1 MTTRNRRKG
10 TFLESLWS
18 LVSANFGTKIV
29 SVIIAVVLW
38 GIVLGSRNVE
48 VTKEIPLE
56 VITPAD
62 VVPANE
68 IPDRI
73 AFRLSGPKAFLRSIL
88 DRREE
93 PIRVNLSGAK
103 PALVT
108 YRFFSDNIRVPIGVK
123 VLSINPT
130 AILIKLEYLKR
141 REVPVRVELRGTP
154 PEGFRI
160 VKTEIKPEVVRIKG
174 AESRVDSVTEIPTTP
189 IDVSNLKST
198 LEKEVPIDLSR
209 FNVQLDSELPRV
221 IVEVEPISAN
231 FRIKNVDIHVLSPY
245 KVKLEERSVTVLVR
259 ATPQDL
265 QSLDRSQVFGVV
277 DLRGKPKGKYNEP
290 VKVTLPKNI
299 GLVRVIPDHVSLV
312 LY

>member
-1 MTTRNRRKG
+1 MPRG
-10 TFLESLWS
+10 TLHERYLSFISTNL
-18 LVSANFGTKIV
+18 GTKAV
-29 SVIIAVVLW
+29 SVMIAVLLW

-48 VTKEIPLE
+48 VTKEVPLE
-56 VITPAD
+56 IITPSD
-62 VVPANE
+62 IVPANE
-68 IPDRI
+68 VPERI

-141 REVPVRVELRGTP
+141 KDVPVRMELRGFP
-154 PEGFRI
+154 PDGFHV
-160 VKTEIKPEVVRIKG
+160 VKAEVHPSTVRIKG
-174 AESRVDSVTEIPTTP
+174 PESRVDAITEVTTTP
-189 IDVSNLKST
+189 VDVAGLTKS

-209 FNVQLDSELPRV
+209 YGVQLDSPVPRGLV
-221 IVEVEPISAN
+221 VVEPASAN
-231 FRIKNVDIHVLSPY
+231 FRIKNVDVRVNTAHKYRLDE
-245 KVKLEERSVTVLVR
+245 KTVTVLVR
-259 ATPQDL
+259 SAPQDL
-265 QSLDRSQVFGVV
+265 ESLDKNEVFGLL
-277 DLRGKPKGKYNEP
+277 DLTGRPKGRYVEP

-299 GLVRVIPDHVSLV
+299 GLVKVIPDHLAVT

>member
-1 MTTRNRRKG
+1 MKQRG
-10 TFLESLWS
+10 TLLGKLSS
-18 LVSANFGTKIV
+18 LVSSNFGTKSV
-29 SVIIAVVLW
+29 SVVIAIVLW

-56 VITPAD
+56 LITPAD
-62 VVPANE
+62 IVPANE

-93 PIRVNLSGAK
+93 PIRVNLTGAK

-141 REVPVRVELRGTP
+141 KDVPVHLEMRGTP
-154 PEGFRI
+154 PDGYRI
-160 VKTEIKPEVVRIKG
+160 VKAEIKPEVVRIKG
-174 AESRVDSVTEIPTTP
+174 AESRVDGITEISTTAV
-189 IDVSNLKST
+189 DVSNLKKNF
-198 LEKEVPIDLSR
+198 EKEVPIDLMHY
-209 FNVQLDSELPRV
+209 NVQLDSSLPRAF
-221 IVEVEPISAN
+221 IEVEPISAN
-231 FRIKNVDIHVLSPY
+231 FRIKNVDIHVLSSY
-245 KVKLEERSVTVLVR
+245 NYRLDDKSVTVLVR
-259 ATPQDL
+259 ATPKDI
-265 QSLDRSQVFGVV
+265 QSLDRSHVFGVI
-277 DLRGKPKGKYNEP
+277 DLSEKPKGNYYEP
-290 VKVTLPKNI
+290 VRITLPKSV
-299 GLVRVIPDHVSLV
+299 GLVKVIPDHINVT

>member
-1 MTTRNRRKG
+1 MSRRG
-10 TFLESLWS
+10 SFFDR
-18 LVSANFGTKIV
+18 LVATSSANLGTKLI

-38 GIVLGSRNVE
+38 GVVLGSRNVE

-56 VITPAD
+56 IIAPAD
-62 VVPANE
+62 IVAANE

-88 DRREE
+88 DRRED

-141 REVPVRVELRGTP
+141 KDVPVHLELRGAP
-154 PEGFRI
+154 PEGYR
-160 VKTEIKPEVVRIKG
+160 VSRAEIKPEIVKIKG
-174 AESRVDSVTEIPTTP
+174 AESRVDAITEISTIP
-189 IDVSNLKST
+189 IDLGNLKKS

-209 FNVQLDSELPRV
+209 YNVQLDSPVPKAFIEL
-221 IVEVEPISAN
+221 EPISAN
-231 FRIKNVDIHVLSPY
+231 FRIKNVDIHVLSSY
-245 KVKLEERSVTVLVR
+245 NVRLEEKSVTVLVR
-259 ATPQDL
+259 AAAKDL
-265 QSLDRSQVFGVV
+265 QSLDRSHVFGVV
-277 DLRGKPKGKYNEP
+277 DLSDKRKGVYHEP
-290 VKVTLPKNI
+290 VKVTLPSHI
-299 GLVRVIPDHVSLV
+299 GLVKVIPDHVKV
-312 LY
+312 TLY